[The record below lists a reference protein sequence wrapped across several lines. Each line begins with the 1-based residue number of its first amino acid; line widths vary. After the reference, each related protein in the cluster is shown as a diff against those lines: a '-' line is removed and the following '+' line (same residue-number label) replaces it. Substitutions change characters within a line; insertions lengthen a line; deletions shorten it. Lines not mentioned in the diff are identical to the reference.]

1 MVNVD
6 GGKRQV
12 SIEAEEENR
21 EMFFYKG
28 LPCIILK
35 KLNFILKAVLW
46 GGGGEMKSYTAREET
61 R

>member
-6 GGKRQV
+6 GAKRQV
-12 SIEAEEENR
+12 STEAEEENR

-35 KLNFILKAVLW
+35 TLNFILKAMCYGW
-46 GGGGEMKSYTAREET
+46 GGGGAET
-61 R
+61 EALH